1 VCDPARLPS
10 QPETGNGLYDNI
22 FTTRSAQR
30 MPTDTRTQLASDH
43 IPALI
48 LTGGCNYIDWAP
60 TWQYKTTLPDS
71 TRVCFPDAGHVIY
84 LDQPRPYLQTIKS
97 FLLGKPLPVRPWTTD
112 RPCRRDAP

>member
-1 VCDPARLPS
+1 
-10 QPETGNGLYDNI
+10 
-22 FTTRSAQR
+22 

-71 TRVCFPDAGHVIY
+71 TLVCFPDAGHVI
-84 LDQPRPYLQTIKS
+84 
-97 FLLGKPLPVRPWTTD
+97 
-112 RPCRRDAP
+112 